1 MSDLSPAEE
10 LRRAAAR
17 IREVAGNAT
26 PGPWLDLDHGDR
38 IIRDPGD
45 DFVSPV
51 DYVVDEPLVS
61 NPANGR
67 HFELW
72 DPIVAVLVAKAL
84 EDLAEEYA
92 DHDEQMQQFVAAP
105 NGDDPETAAPLYLL
119 ARAIN
124 GSADAH

>member
-10 LRRAAAR
+10 LRQAAAR

-26 PGPWLDLDHGDR
+26 PGPWLDLDDGDR
-38 IIRDPGD
+38 IVRDPGD

-72 DPIVAVLVAKAL
+72 DPIVAVLVATLLERWAWMVRLDPDLINRIGGDEAL
-84 EDLAEEYA
+84 AI
-92 DHDEQMQQFVAAP
+92 
-105 NGDDPETAAPLYLL
+105 

-124 GSADAH
+124 GSADAN